1 MWVPLSQT
9 CCFSFHRGRQ
19 QWIRVCRRISFPPYN
34 QGDVYGKKV
43 DYLARNIV
51 SIHHIDLLLMEV
63 CSLCG
68 CFVCSITLSKIW
80 KHDKG
85 SWSVRKNS
93 MQDPLR
99 WKPSQRCQRYYK
111 NHEICVRGYYD
122 ILQHMIVYCFL
133 VVLTKVHLLWL
144 FPGWEGTAEEAK
156 SSILS
161 ARQSKREGYKECKK
175 VELEGL
181 CFPWGGVCMWCLFM
195 KIAMMGEVIQAQ
207 FIGASFWLTVCFWS
221 SIDIMIR
228 KWTWMDLMIFPPIMA
243 LNQDTQLPWFFL
255 AVFIVGTST
264 TSGSF

>member
-1 MWVPLSQT
+1 
-9 CCFSFHRGRQ
+9 
-19 QWIRVCRRISFPPYN
+19 
-34 QGDVYGKKV
+34 
-43 DYLARNIV
+43 
-51 SIHHIDLLLMEV
+51 MEV

-144 FPGWEGTAEEAK
+144 FTRLRRNCRRSKKLNPFSKAKQKGRLQRMQKGGIRGTLLPVRRGVHVVPFYEDCNDGGGH
-156 SSILS
+156 SSPVHWSYFLAHS
-161 ARQSKREGYKECKK
+161 
-175 VELEGL
+175 V
-181 CFPWGGVCMWCLFM
+181 
-195 KIAMMGEVIQAQ
+195 
-207 FIGASFWLTVCFWS
+207 FWS
-221 SIDIMIR
+221 SSDIMIC